1 MKLALLL
8 ALCLPAWGQHNV
20 GPVGA
25 ALTAS
30 GAIHADTQPNR
41 VKGNPTNRLWRISL
55 VTVAGASAADWASS
69 LGHYERNALATRLD
83 GRFAARRGA
92 LIKAASFGANAAIQ
106 AKMPRHRKLW
116 TVLNFAV
123 AGVYA
128 GAAIYNVRQ

>member
-1 MKLALLL
+1 MKLLLLL

-69 LGHYERNALATRLD
+69 LGHYERNALA
-83 GRFAARRGA
+83 
-92 LIKAASFGANAAIQ
+92 
-106 AKMPRHRKLW
+106 
-116 TVLNFAV
+116 
-123 AGVYA
+123 A
-128 GAAIYNVRQ
+128 GAAASLLPPSPLISSLALLRSP